1 MTSLPHSLSLGIDI
15 GGTFTDLVLRN
26 ANDQRS
32 GELKVLTTHSDPVKG
47 ICEGVR
53 QLLSETGLPAQNITR
68 VVHATTLFTNA
79 LIERK
84 GAKIGLITTEGFRDV
99 VHIGRERRYDLYDL
113 RLTPPAPLVSQELR
127 MEVPERVKADGTVL
141 RALDVAA
148 LDARVT
154 EARAQGIEALA
165 ILFLHSDLYP
175 AHEAQAVQHIAA
187 RFPDLLVSASHA
199 IVREV
204 REYDRGSTVTANAYI
219 APLAEH
225 YLARLG
231 TELRNLGIKS
241 PLLLMMSSG
250 GLTHL
255 EEARR
260 APVQLLESGPAAGA
274 LAAGFL
280 AGPDE
285 AHVLAFDL
293 GGTTAKLCVVEH
305 GEPAVVFGFE
315 AARQSRFIEGSGLP
329 IRISTVDLMEIGAG
343 GGSIARRDTIGL
355 LKVGPDS
362 AGSEPGAACYGLG
375 GIHPTV
381 TDANLLLGYL
391 DPERFADGRIRLDR
405 DAALKAIGG
414 LAEALGIS
422 AHDTAWGIHDIATE
436 AMAGAARTHLAER
449 GRDASEF
456 ALVCTGGG
464 GPVHGYHLAQKL
476 GIRKLI
482 VPPQAGVASA
492 LGLLTAPPR
501 VDRVVTLGRPLGSWK
516 AVELEAAFA
525 ALEADARAV
534 LVSGGWSDHT
544 LMAERLVDARCIG
557 QGSHMAV
564 RLPPGP
570 WRGDDESVR
579 SIFGEAFKHT
589 YVERF
594 RRPPP
599 RVPVDLVHARITLR
613 GKEGLVHFSV
623 TRQKAKGEVPLRRR
637 EVRFGPSSVV
647 AAVYS
652 RAHLPCGFEHEGP
665 GLVEE
670 AGSTLVVGPRG
681 RFRIVESGNIVV
693 EVG

>member
-1 MTSLPHSLSLGIDI
+1 MTSLPSLLSLGIDI
-15 GGTFTDLVLRN
+15 GGTFTDLVLRD
-26 ANDQRS
+26 ADGKGS
-32 GELKVLTTHSDPVKG
+32 GDLKILTTHSDPVKG
-47 ICEGVR
+47 ICDGVR
-53 QLLSETGLPAQNITR
+53 QLLDETGLLAGNITR

-84 GAKIGLITTEGFRDV
+84 GAKIALITTEGFRDV
-99 VHIGRERRYDLYDL
+99 LHIGRERRYDLYDL

-127 MEVPERVKADGTVL
+127 LEVPERVKADGTVL
-141 RALDVAA
+141 RELDIEALE
-148 LDARVT
+148 ARVT

-175 AHEAQAVQHIAA
+175 AHEVQAVQHIAS

-204 REYDRGSTVTANAYI
+204 REYDRGSTATANAYV

-231 TELRNLGIKS
+231 SELQNLGITS
-241 PLLLMMSSG
+241 PLLLMLSSG

-255 EEARR
+255 NEARR

-285 AHVLAFDL
+285 PHVLAFDL

-343 GGSIARRDTIGL
+343 GGSIARRDMIGL

-375 GIHPTV
+375 GTQPTV

-422 AHDTAWGIHDIATE
+422 THETAWGIHDIATE

-449 GRDASEF
+449 GCDASEF
-456 ALVCTGGG
+456 TLVCTGGG

-476 GIRKLI
+476 GVQKLV
-482 VPPQAGVASA
+482 VPLQAGVASA

-501 VDRVVTLGRPLGSWK
+501 VDRVATLGRPLHSWK

-534 LVSGGWSDHT
+534 LIAGGWTDYE
-544 LMAERLVDARCIG
+544 LIAERLVDARCVG
-557 QGSHMAV
+557 QGSYMAV
-564 RLPPGP
+564 HLPAGP
-570 WRGDDESVR
+570 WSADDESLR
-579 SIFGEAFKHT
+579 SIFGEAFQRT
-589 YVERF
+589 YAERF

-613 GKEGLVHFSV
+613 GKKRLARSSA
-623 TRQKAKGEVPLRRR
+623 TQTAKGEVPQRRR
-637 EVRFGPSSVV
+637 EVRFGSKAVT
-647 AAVYS
+647 ATVYS
-652 RAHLPCGFEHEGP
+652 RADLPWGFEHKGP
-665 GLVEE
+665 ALVEE
-670 AGSTLVVGPRG
+670 AGSTLVVGPG
-681 RFRIVESGNIVV
+681 GSFRVVEAGNIVV